1 MQHDIRNSGER
12 IVSDFQALLNDTE
25 GLLRAL
31 SGASGEAIDGTRER
45 IQQRVNEMRR
55 TLANGQESALK
66 SARQTAASADRY
78 VHQNPWPVIGGAL
91 AVGVIVGL
99 LARRGLD
106 AGLARGDLH

>member
-1 MQHDIRNSGER
+1 MHHDIRNSGER

-31 SGASGEAIDGTRER
+31 SGASGEAVEGTRER
-45 IQQRVNEMRR
+45 IQQRVDEMRR
-55 TLANGQESALK
+55 TLSDRQASVLK
-66 SARQTAASADRY
+66 NARTAANHADKY

-91 AVGVIVGL
+91 AAGVILGM

-106 AGLARGDLH
+106 LSLDRSGLH

>member
-1 MQHDIRNSGER
+1 MHNDIRNSGER

-31 SGASGEAIDGTRER
+31 SGASGEAIEGTRER
-45 IQQRVNEMRR
+45 IQQRVNDMRR
-55 TLANGQESALK
+55 TLADGQESALK
-66 SARQTAASADRY
+66 NARHAATSADRY

-91 AVGVIVGL
+91 AAGVILGL

-106 AGLARGDLH
+106 AGMLRGDLH

>member
-1 MQHDIRNSGER
+1 MHNDIRNSGER

-31 SGASGEAIDGTRER
+31 SGASGEAIEGTRER

-55 TLANGQESALK
+55 TLSDGQESALK
-66 SARQTAASADRY
+66 SARQAATSADRY

-91 AVGVIVGL
+91 AAGVIVGL

-106 AGLARGDLH
+106 AGLTRGGLH

>member
-1 MQHDIRNSGER
+1 MHNDIRNSGER

-31 SGASGEAIDGTRER
+31 SGASGEAIEGTRER
-45 IQQRVNEMRR
+45 IQQRVNDMRR
-55 TLANGQESALK
+55 TLADGQESALK
-66 SARQTAASADRY
+66 SARQAATTADKY

-91 AVGVIVGL
+91 AAGVIIGL

-106 AGLARGDLH
+106 AGMLRGDLH